1 MKTNLFEL
9 KGMLPFKVI
18 IILFLGTC
26 IQNIVLGQPTIAWQ
40 HCFGSALVEMAWDV
54 GQTSDGGYVLLGE
67 TTVGNGG
74 DVSGNH
80 GNDIWV
86 VKTDTV
92 GILQWQKCLGGSGF
106 DRARRIKQTLDGGY
120 IIAGTTDTPNDGDV
134 SGYHDS
140 LGYSDAW
147 IVKLDASGTIQW
159 QHCYGG
165 ADVDNSWDI
174 VQNSDGSYCFV
185 GTTGSVDGDVSGLHG
200 GVSSD
205 VWLVKISNTGSLLWQ
220 KCLGGTRGERGT
232 SVIQTTDGGY
242 ILTGSTYSVD
252 GDVSGWHVDTIAGN
266 WWDDVW
272 VVKTDAFG
280 NIQWQGCYGGSWQD
294 GGNQIIQTADGG
306 YLVAGAT
313 NSDDGDVVGFHSNFY
328 RYYDGWAFK
337 LNATGTLQWQRCY
350 GGTDTEGFYSA
361 EQTADGGYILAG
373 LVKSIDGD
381 VVGNHYE
388 DLWAVKTDT
397 VSNIVW
403 QRCLGGTGSEYFGV
417 IRVTND
423 KGYIGAARTYSND
436 GDVSGNHI
444 TTQPSSDCW
453 LVKLGTDTTV
463 SIAAIA
469 HTINF
474 TVNPNPSKDYF
485 TITGL
490 QAQKQYQLNI
500 VNITGV
506 TVYKETVKNQVTWM
520 VHHRLPPGVYLITL
534 SNEETKTIRK
544 LIVQ

>member
-1 MKTNLFEL
+1 MKTNLFKW
-9 KGMLPFKVI
+9 KGMLSYKII
-18 IILFLGTC
+18 IILFLSTC
-26 IQNIVLGQPTIAWQ
+26 IQNTAIGQPAIVWQ
-40 HCFGSALVEMAWDV
+40 HCFGSAVVERAWDV
-54 GQTSDGGYVLLGE
+54 RQTSDGGYVLLGE

-106 DRARRIKQTLDGGY
+106 DRALRIKQTLDGGY

-134 SGYHDS
+134 SGNHDS
-140 LGYSDAW
+140 LGYDDAW

-165 ADVDNSWDI
+165 TKPDNAWDI
-174 VQNSDGSYCFV
+174 VQNSDGSYCFI

-200 GVSSD
+200 GQSSD

-220 KCLGGTRGERGT
+220 KCLGGTYSEQGT
-232 SVIQTTDGGY
+232 SLIQTTDGGY
-242 ILTGSTYSVD
+242 ILTGNANSVD
-252 GDVSGWHVDTIAGN
+252 GDVSGWHVDTISNSPDA
-266 WWDDVW
+266 W
-272 VVKTDAFG
+272 VVKTDDSG
-280 NIQWQGCYGGSWQD
+280 NIQWQGCYGGSRQD
-294 GGNQIIQTADGG
+294 GGMQIIQTFDGG
-306 YLVAGAT
+306 YLVAGST
-313 NSDDGDVVGFHSNFY
+313 NSIDGDVVGFHTNFY
-328 RYYDGWAFK
+328 GYYDGWAFK

-350 GGTDTEGFYSA
+350 GGTGLDGFYSV

-373 LVKSIDGD
+373 LAKSIDGD

-388 DLWAVKTDT
+388 DLLAVKTDT
-397 VSNIVW
+397 IGNIVW
-403 QRCLGGTGSEYFGV
+403 QRCLGGTDWENNGI

-423 KGYIGAARTYSND
+423 NGYIGTARTYSND
-436 GDVSGNHI
+436 GDVSGNHN
-444 TTQPSSDCW
+444 TTNSSSDCW

-463 SIAAIA
+463 SLAEVVHA
-469 HTINF
+469 INF

-500 VNITGV
+500 INVTGV
-506 TVYKETVKNQVTWM
+506 TVYKEDVKNQAAWM
-520 VHHRLPPGVYLITL
+520 VRHKLPPGVYFITL
-534 SNEETKTIRK
+534 SNVEAKTIRK